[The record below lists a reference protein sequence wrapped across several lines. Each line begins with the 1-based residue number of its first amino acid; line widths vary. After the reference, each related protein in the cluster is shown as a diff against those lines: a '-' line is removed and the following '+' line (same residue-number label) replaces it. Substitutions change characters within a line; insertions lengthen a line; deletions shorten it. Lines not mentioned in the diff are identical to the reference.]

1 MGTTG
6 VRFIINDKT
15 EPFKDT
21 NIFHFSIDPLREK
34 LSAPIIFVIIFLP
47 LHTVDNKKQIRI
59 WLHFRRYVTEPVY
72 L

>member
-6 VRFIINDKT
+6 VRFIINDRS

-47 LHTVDNKKQIRI
+47 LHTVDNKK
-59 WLHFRRYVTEPVY
+59 
-72 L
+72 